1 MSHRIDPK
9 TVRYFESRTD
19 IFLKKCSA
27 DEKEDF
33 ILNTFAEV
41 NREGWFICTNAK
53 VCSSLEKLMPHA
65 NVTAIGIILKAF
77 SKDLDS
83 VFNTKFAHHVL
94 HAAVKRCIEVEVRN
108 DELVSA
114 YLADYLEHMWENY
127 PIYMHQPHSAPALRT
142 YLQLM
147 TGVSFS
153 KSKHTGTY
161 DLASVA
167 LSDPLDP
174 SYSDRLTDLV
184 NRILL
189 SSEFDTFVVD
199 AITCPLLQCLLIVC
213 SKRLEDNFDAICSH
227 ILKKSVL
234 LKPSEADT
242 LAVSAEQSVNLPVGF
257 SNPVAVFFMELIIQL
272 LPPKLFLK
280 FVRKNL
286 LAVEFPASSV
296 EEGSAGQPRS
306 LVSVLAGH
314 SVACR
319 ILRAV
324 VLSFKKSLDLE
335 AFLKALTLPGSNSF
349 SGLRQALDCGQHYLL
364 TALSAACLRLPTEQ
378 VQFAFEK
385 SVLEAFGY
393 TLKVKQHDSR
403 FVRSLVS
410 LRSLEDLEESAK
422 QDNAATSPKN
432 STSDVV
438 GNVDDDVE
446 EVEEKDQVITS
457 ESPAYLPFKPQ
468 RPLQLDGTGLK
479 TLNLTGCLL
488 AEDMLMF
495 ALRRPIRL
503 ASSLVTLSPQEFYA
517 WSRHYMLH
525 RVIET
530 ALTSPAVPV
539 ERKRQIYTI
548 LTPQL
553 PTLAFDA
560 CGSRVVEAVWKASA
574 NFPDVRAVREE
585 MAKTFSQCSDRLNTS
600 KYGRFVEK
608 LVSSR
613 AYIDNPARWRATK
626 LPAEQKKAASNP
638 AQKKRPHN
646 NSSKSVP
653 QKRPK

>member
-1 MSHRIDPK
+1 MSHRVDPK

-77 SKDLDS
+77 SKDFDS

-94 HAAVKRCIEVEVRN
+94 HAALKRCIEAEVRN

-114 YLADYLEHMWENY
+114 YLADYLDYMWENY
-127 PIYMHQPHSAPALRT
+127 PIYMHQPHSAPALRI

-213 SKRLEDNFDAICSH
+213 SKRLEDNFDSICSH

-272 LPPKLFLK
+272 LAPKLFLK

-286 LAVEFPASSV
+286 LAVEFPASSA
-296 EEGSAGQPRS
+296 EEGSADQPRS

-335 AFLKALTLPGSNSF
+335 AFLKALTLPGSTSV

-403 FVRSLVS
+403 F
-410 LRSLEDLEESAK
+410 
-422 QDNAATSPKN
+422 
-432 STSDVV
+432 
-438 GNVDDDVE
+438 
-446 EVEEKDQVITS
+446 
-457 ESPAYLPFKPQ
+457 
-468 RPLQLDGTGLK
+468 LDGTGLK

-495 ALRRPIRL
+495 AMRKPIRL

-574 NFPDVRAVREE
+574 DFPDVRTVREE

-600 KYGRFVEK
+600 KYGRFVER

-638 AQKKRPHN
+638 AQKRRPSN
-646 NSSKSVP
+646 KSSKSVP

>member
-1 MSHRIDPK
+1 MSHRVDPK
-9 TVRYFESRTD
+9 TVRYFESRAD
-19 IFLKKCSA
+19 IFLKKCSV
-27 DEKEDF
+27 EEREDF

-41 NREGWFICTNAK
+41 NREGWFVCTNAK
-53 VCSSLEKLMPHA
+53 ICSSLEKLMPHA

-94 HAAVKRCIEVEVRN
+94 HAALQRCTEAEVRN

-114 YLADYLEHMWENY
+114 YLTDYLDHMWENY
-127 PIYMHQPHSAPALRT
+127 PIYMHQPHSAPTLRI

-147 TGVSFS
+147 TGVRFS
-153 KSKHTGTY
+153 KSKHTST
-161 DLASVA
+161 
-167 LSDPLDP
+167 
-174 SYSDRLTDLV
+174 LT
-184 NRILL
+184 
-189 SSEFDTFVVD
+189 SFPFTF
-199 AITCPLLQCLLIVC
+199 
-213 SKRLEDNFDAICSH
+213 SFS
-227 ILKKSVL
+227 
-234 LKPSEADT
+234 
-242 LAVSAEQSVNLPVGF
+242 LPIGF
-257 SNPVAVFFMELIIQL
+257 SNPVAVFFMELIIHL
-272 LPPKLFLK
+272 LSGKLFLK
-280 FVRKNL
+280 FIRKNL
-286 LAVEFPASSV
+286 LAVEFPVSST
-296 EEGSAGQPRS
+296 EEGSTPQSRS

-324 VLSFKKSLDLE
+324 VLSFKKSPDLE
-335 AFLKALTLPGSNSF
+335 AFIKALTLPGSNGV

-385 SVLEAFGY
+385 VDFFNYSMPTSSSNRTKPNNPNSFLTSLFKSVLEAFGY

-410 LRSLEDLEESAK
+410 LRSLEDLEKSAG
-422 QDNAATSPKN
+422 QDNAVTCPKN
-432 STSDVV
+432 TTSGVD
-438 GNVDDDVE
+438 GNVDGDEEETVE
-446 EVEEKDQVITS
+446 ENHQVMTESS
-457 ESPAYLPFKPQ
+457 EYLPFKPQ
-468 RPLQLDGTGLK
+468 RPLQLEGTGLK
-479 TLNLTGCLL
+479 ALNLTGCLL

-495 ALRRPIRL
+495 ALRKPIRL
-503 ASSLVTLSPQEFYA
+503 ASSLVALSPQEFYA

-548 LTPQL
+548 LLPQL
-553 PTLAFDA
+553 TILAFDV
-560 CGSRVVEAVWKASA
+560 CGSRVVEAVWRASA
-574 NFPDVRAVREE
+574 DFPDTRAVREE
-585 MAKTFSQCSDRLNTS
+585 MAKTCSQCCDRLSTS

-613 AYIDNPARWRATK
+613 AYLDNPVRWRATK
-626 LPAEQKKAASNP
+626 LPAEQKKAVSNS
-638 AQKKRPHN
+638 AQKKRSSS
-646 NSSKSVP
+646 NSVAKSVP